1 MLDNTDDTIVYMY
14 VIHIHIW
21 CMFTQ
26 NKFNISAIRVDGN
39 AWMDLPIIDLYD
51 FETCLFW

>member
-1 MLDNTDDTIVYMY
+1 MFDNTDDTIIYMY

-26 NKFNISAIRVDGN
+26 SKFYISAIRVDGN